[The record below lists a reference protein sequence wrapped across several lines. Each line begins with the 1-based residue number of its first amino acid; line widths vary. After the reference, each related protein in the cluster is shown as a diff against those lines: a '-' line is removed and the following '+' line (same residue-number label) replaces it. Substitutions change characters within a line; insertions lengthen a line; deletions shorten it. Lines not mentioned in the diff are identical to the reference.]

1 VVIQVL
7 STFVFSFVFH
17 FIVLILPLFSHYFI
31 NGCFM
36 DKESQLID
44 DAVKISHIPVTIIQ
58 GRYDIVCPPD
68 TAWKL
73 YKVILTF
80 NSPIKIKI
88 NKNTTPL

>member
-1 VVIQVL
+1 
-7 STFVFSFVFH
+7 
-17 FIVLILPLFSHYFI
+17 
-31 NGCFM
+31 M

-58 GRYDIVCPPD
+58 GRYDIVCPPG
-68 TAWKL
+68 TAWEL

-88 NKNTTPL
+88 NKNTVSTSKRKIREGGNIETPN